1 MVDAECRVHGLE
13 RLYVADGSV
22 MPEAPRVNTNL
33 ATAAVAERV
42 AERLSAAGS

>member
-1 MVDAECRVHGLE
+1 MLGVEGLC
-13 RLYVADGSV
+13 VADASV

-42 AERLSAAGS
+42 AERLSGTIG